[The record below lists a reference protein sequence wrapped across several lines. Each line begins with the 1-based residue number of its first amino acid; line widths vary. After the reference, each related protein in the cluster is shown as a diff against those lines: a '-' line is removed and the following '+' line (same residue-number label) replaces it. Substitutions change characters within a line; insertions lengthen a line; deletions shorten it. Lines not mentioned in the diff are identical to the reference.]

1 MQLEKHNERLKEAL
15 IRSARL
21 ETTLQ
26 TELTIRL
33 RDVSSDAEKEYKA
46 KISDLEKELS
56 SQEDLQSSS
65 LTSSLSAHAH
75 GRPIRAGRGETCE
88 CRSAD

>member
-15 IRSARL
+15 IRSARP
-21 ETTLQ
+21 ETSLQ

-46 KISDLEKELS
+46 KITDLEKELS
-56 SQEDLQSSS
+56 SQEDLQSSL
-65 LTSSLSAHAH
+65 LTNSLSAHAH
-75 GRPIRAGRGETCE
+75 D
-88 CRSAD
+88 RSI